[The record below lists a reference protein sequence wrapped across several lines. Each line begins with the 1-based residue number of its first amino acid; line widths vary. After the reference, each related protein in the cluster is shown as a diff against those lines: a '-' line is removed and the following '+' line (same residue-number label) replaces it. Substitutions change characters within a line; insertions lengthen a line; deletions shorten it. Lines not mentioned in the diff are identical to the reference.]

1 MTTKALLLAASLLVV
16 GAVPAHAQNFLMN
29 SAETINKGNFK
40 IAGFPTVLLGENGAD
55 NEWGIAARLGYG
67 FTPSFD
73 VEAKVAF
80 FDGFKLYGV
89 DAELWLVKGE
99 LDVSVAAG
107 AHRADFDFG
116 PDSTAIDASG
126 WTKKLPGCGS
136 AWKKPRSSTSCRNMR
151 TAFRAIARR
160 GTCSRS
166 RAESSVTLTPPTRSR
181 VSTRAVV
188 CAQWTRGIH
197 TEESPANA
205 WPRRS
210 ALWPS
215 RT

>member
-55 NEWGIAARLGYG
+55 NQWGIATRFGYG
-67 FTPSFD
+67 FTSNFD

-80 FDGFKLYGV
+80 FDGFKLYGA
-89 DAELWLVKGE
+89 DAEVWLVKGD

-116 PDSTAIDASG
+116 PDSTAIDASALVSG
-126 WTKKLPGCGS
+126 
-136 AWKKPRSSTSCRNMR
+136 N
-151 TAFRAIARR
+151 IARKLELY
-160 GTCSRS
+160 GGPNLSFESLDDVDENFT
-166 RAESSVTLTPPTRSR
+166 RAYLVAGVEYR
-181 VSTRAVV
+181 VSDDVDLLAEF
-188 CAQWTRGIH
+188 GLGLNDD
-197 TEESPANA
+197 SPNYA
-205 WPRRS
+205 S
-210 ALWPS
+210 FGVALYL
-215 RT
+215 R

>member
-80 FDGFKLYGV
+80 FDGFKLYGA
-89 DAELWLVKGE
+89 DAEVWLVKGD

-116 PDSTAIDASG
+116 PDSTAIDASALVSG
-126 WTKKLPGCGS
+126 
-136 AWKKPRSSTSCRNMR
+136 N
-151 TAFRAIARR
+151 IARKLELY
-160 GTCSRS
+160 GGPNLSFESLDDVDENFT
-166 RAESSVTLTPPTRSR
+166 RAYLVAGVEYR
-181 VSTRAVV
+181 VSDDVDLLAEF
-188 CAQWTRGIH
+188 GLGLNDD
-197 TEESPANA
+197 SPNYA
-205 WPRRS
+205 S
-210 ALWPS
+210 FGVALYL
-215 RT
+215 R